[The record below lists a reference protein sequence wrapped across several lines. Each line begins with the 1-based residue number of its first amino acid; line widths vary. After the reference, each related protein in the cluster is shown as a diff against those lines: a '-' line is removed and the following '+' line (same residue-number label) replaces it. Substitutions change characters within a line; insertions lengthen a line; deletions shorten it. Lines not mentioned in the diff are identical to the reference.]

1 MINQL
6 ELEIYGLHLIAVLAK
21 LAGSMDV
28 GLLVIFVLNI
38 MGWIDMKLQ
47 IFISCRI
54 STKLLTFPSATAV
67 VLMSKS

>member
-6 ELEIYGLHLIAVLAK
+6 NLIAVLAK

-28 GLLVIFVLNI
+28 SLLVIFVLNI
-38 MGWIDMKLQ
+38 MGWIGMKLQ

-54 STKLLTFPSATAV
+54 STEVMTFPSATAV
-67 VLMSKS
+67 VLISKS